1 MGLPSTIG
9 SATAMASMRRAAGLV
24 AFATLSWM
32 IAVAAD
38 SSEKTA
44 SDYYVH
50 SLPGAP
56 ETPFIKM
63 HAG

>member
-1 MGLPSTIG
+1 
-9 SATAMASMRRAAGLV
+9 MASIRRAAGLV
-24 AFATLSWM
+24 AAATLSWV
-32 IAVAAD
+32 AVVGA
-38 SSEKTA
+38 EKTA
-44 SDYYVH
+44 ADYFVH